1 MRNALLPRPQ
11 AKGIKEKRM
20 IEINKITKTFLP
32 GTVNEKK
39 ALDCVSLSAQDS
51 EFITVIGS
59 NGAGKTTLFGA
70 ISGSFP
76 LDSGRIVLDGKDI
89 TSLPEYR
96 RSRFIGRLFQDP
108 MAGTAP
114 GLNVEEN
121 LSLVLLQGKKNSN
134 AFSRI
139 TGSDRDMFTEKL
151 AALGMGLENRLR
163 QPVGLL
169 SGGQRQALA
178 LLLATLYPP
187 KLLLLD
193 EHTAALDPE
202 SAGRIMDLT
211 EKIARNSGATC
222 LMITHNIR
230 QALDTG
236 DRTLI
241 MSRGKIVADISGEER
256 RDMGVSGLTELFR
269 RTAGADYASDR
280 ILLSDD
286 A

>member
-1 MRNALLPRPQ
+1 MLDIQR
-11 AKGIKEKRM
+11 IS
-20 IEINKITKTFLP
+20 KTFLP
-32 GTVNEKK
+32 GTINEKK
-39 ALDCVSLSAQDS
+39 ALDCVSFSAQDS

-59 NGAGKTTLFGA
+59 NGAGKSTLFGA

-76 LDSGRIVLDGKDI
+76 LDAGKILLDGEDI
-89 TSLPEYR
+89 TRLPEYR

-108 MAGTAP
+108 MSGTAP
-114 GLNVEEN
+114 GLTIEEN
-121 LSLVLLQGKKNSN
+121 LSLVLLQGKKD
-134 AFSRI
+134 ATVFSRI
-139 TGSDRDMFTEKL
+139 TVKDRDMLAEKL
-151 AALGMGLENRLR
+151 AELGMGLEDRLK

-187 KLLLLD
+187 RLLLLD

-202 SAGRIMDLT
+202 SALRIMDLT

-222 LMITHNIR
+222 LMITHNIQ

-241 MSRGKIVADISGEER
+241 MSKGRIVADISGETR
-256 RDMGVSGLTELFR
+256 RSIGVSGLTELFR
-269 RTAGADYASDR
+269 KNAGTDYASDR
-280 ILLSDD
+280 ILLTDEI
-286 A
+286 